1 MTEGNPFGM
10 NDLLDTFGLLA
21 AAMLDDPLLA
31 LANAVAWLDPLWGT
45 SDDDVYDEGDGVGL
59 ALCITRSAFPDIY
72 AGAVE
77 RIRSGA
83 AEKELDSFIC
93 GAISQRGIP
102 LDNLEF
108 LGYGIPLNAC
118 GIELSDPDLYA
129 ARPDLLPLVELFG
142 IRPEPG
148 HYNVEVPDCA
158 YTAGRIIADNLVQQT
173 DAGLKQVGWALA
185 WLFSC
190 SGNTLI
196 LCGIDGAK
204 SSNRST
210 SREIR
215 IPEQAYTAGRI
226 LAEDLATHTDAR
238 YRQVSWLLKWLF
250 SCSGNSC
257 VDWDD
262 EMMSSMEPLS
272 WSPEDI
278 AFAIEMIQEADGI
291 MADALAG
298 SRWLLSE
305 PALLLALWQNVRF
318 LYKQLKKYPRREP
331 CLHLE
336 WPDPDDLPT
345 LSPPLCPLTGQE
357 CQWVKSG

>member
-1 MTEGNPFGM
+1 M
-10 NDLLDTFGLLA
+10 NELLDTFGLLA

-31 LANAVAWLDPLWGT
+31 LANAVCWLDPLWET

-108 LGYGIPLNAC
+108 LGYGIPLTAC

-129 ARPDLLPLVELFG
+129 ARADLLPLVELFG

-158 YTAGRIIADNLVQQT
+158 YTAGQVIADSLMKQA
-173 DAGLKQVGWALA
+173 DEGLKQVGWALA

-196 LCGIDGAK
+196 D
-204 SSNRST
+204 
-210 SREIR
+210 
-215 IPEQAYTAGRI
+215 
-226 LAEDLATHTDAR
+226 
-238 YRQVSWLLKWLF
+238 F
-250 SCSGNSC
+250 
-257 VDWDD
+257 DD
-262 EMMSSMEPLS
+262 ESMAEIPPLA
-272 WSPEDI
+272 WDENDL
-278 AFAIEMIQEADGI
+278 AFAIELIEEADGI
-291 MADALAG
+291 MRDVTAGLTLLEANPSFFAALETNILRTYKTIAKMKG
-298 SRWLLSE
+298 KNDE
-305 PALLLALWQNVRF
+305 PRI
-318 LYKQLKKYPRREP
+318 R
-331 CLHLE
+331 LE
-336 WPDPDDLPT
+336 WPPLITGGDGATVPDPEFLLVRCDAA
-345 LSPPLCPLTGQE
+345 
-357 CQWVKSG
+357 

>member
-1 MTEGNPFGM
+1 M

-21 AAMLDDPLLA
+21 VAMLDDPLLA
-31 LANAVAWLDPLWGT
+31 LANAVVWLDPLWKT

-93 GAISQRGIP
+93 GAISRCGIP

-108 LGYGIPLNAC
+108 LGYGIPLTAC

-158 YTAGRIIADNLVQQT
+158 YTAGRIIADSLVKQT
-173 DAGLKQVGWALA
+173 DERLQQVGWALA

-190 SGNTLI
+190 SGNTL
-196 LCGIDGAK
+196 
-204 SSNRST
+204 
-210 SREIR
+210 
-215 IPEQAYTAGRI
+215 
-226 LAEDLATHTDAR
+226 
-238 YRQVSWLLKWLF
+238 
-250 SCSGNSC
+250 
-257 VDWDD
+257 VDFDD
-262 EMMSSMEPLS
+262 ESMAEIPPLS
-272 WSPEDI
+272 WDENDL
-278 AFAIEMIQEADGI
+278 AFATELIEEANGI
-291 MADALAG
+291 MQDVTAGLTLLEANPILFAALETNIQRTYKVIAKMKGKNDEPRIRLEWSPLVAGGDGAAVAD
-298 SRWLLSE
+298 SE
-305 PALLLALWQNVRF
+305 LLLVR
-318 LYKQLKKYPRREP
+318 R
-331 CLHLE
+331 
-336 WPDPDDLPT
+336 DAA
-345 LSPPLCPLTGQE
+345 
-357 CQWVKSG
+357 